1 MHAGDQTFP
10 NSFYRFV
17 DIRDVANAHIQ
28 ALEVPS
34 ATGRYC
40 LVETVIHCSE
50 VMKLL
55 HKLYPTLCHPGKC
68 DDKPS
73 IAGYQV
79 SKEKA
84 KSLGINF
91 IPLEVTLKDTVEN
104 LKQKGFL
111 SF

>member
-1 MHAGDQTFP
+1 MHAGAQTFP
-10 NSFYRFV
+10 NSLYRFV

-55 HKLYPTLCHPGKC
+55 HKLYPTLCLP
-68 DDKPS
+68 
-73 IAGYQV
+73 
-79 SKEKA
+79 EK
-84 KSLGINF
+84 
-91 IPLEVTLKDTVEN
+91 
-104 LKQKGFL
+104 
-111 SF
+111 

>member
-1 MHAGDQTFP
+1 MDAGAETFSLP
-10 NSFYRFV
+10 FYAFV

-55 HKLYPTLCHPGKC
+55 HKLYPTLCLP
-68 DDKPS
+68 
-73 IAGYQV
+73 
-79 SKEKA
+79 EK
-84 KSLGINF
+84 
-91 IPLEVTLKDTVEN
+91 
-104 LKQKGFL
+104 
-111 SF
+111 